1 MTESALEAAAF
12 YRNVATHRR
21 LWTLRDAGGFP
32 APRTAS
38 GQRAQPFWSTRTL
51 AEWFMQ
57 TVPAYRGLEVVEV
70 TWEEFRERWIPGFA
84 TAGVSIGA
92 DWTGPALTGA
102 DYEGAWVC
110 ECVEMEIARMSRTR
124 TSAANSTT
132 GQRARATRPAAKE
145 QPVWLRRIL
154 GRS

>member
-1 MTESALEAAAF
+1 MMTESSLEAAAF

-21 LWTLRDAGGFP
+21 LWTLRDAGGYP
-32 APRTAS
+32 APVTAS
-38 GQRAQPFWSTRTL
+38 GQRAQPFWSTRKL

-70 TWEEFRERWIPGFA
+70 AWDEFRDRWIPGFA
-84 TAGVSIGA
+84 AAGVLIGA

-102 DYEGAWVC
+102 DYDGSWIC
-110 ECVEMEIARMSRTR
+110 ECVEIEIVRMARTR
-124 TSAANSTT
+124 SATATP
-132 GQRARATRPAAKE
+132 RARATRPAAKE
-145 QPVWLRRIL
+145 SPVWLRRIF